1 MSELREVLQR
11 HVDAGRVAGA
21 VGLVARDGR
30 RTVEA
35 VGTQDAVGDV
45 ALTSGSIFRIASVT
59 KLVTAA
65 AVMMLID
72 DRLVGLDDPISRWLP
87 ELSDPVVVRTPS
99 SPIDDVVPAARSI
112 TVYDVLTSR
121 AGWGFPSDFSLP
133 ALTALFERLKS
144 GPMSA
149 AVPPPDD
156 WLAILAQIPMLAQ
169 PGEAWLYNV
178 CSDIQGVLV
187 ARVSGTALPEFLE
200 ERIFAPLGMSDTGFA
215 VPPSKVERFT
225 SYYRTNP
232 DGGLELIDAPGGEWS
247 SMPAFASGAGGLVST
262 IDDLYEFAALLRDQ
276 GGQLLSTE
284 AVRQMST
291 DHLTGEQRA
300 AGALFLE
307 GQGWG
312 FGGSVDVAAID
323 PWNVPGRYG
332 WVGGTQ
338 TALHVEPVSGRVTI
352 VLSQLALEGPTP
364 PALLRDF
371 WRSARDY

>member
-45 ALTSGSIFRIASVT
+45 AMTSGSIFRIASVT